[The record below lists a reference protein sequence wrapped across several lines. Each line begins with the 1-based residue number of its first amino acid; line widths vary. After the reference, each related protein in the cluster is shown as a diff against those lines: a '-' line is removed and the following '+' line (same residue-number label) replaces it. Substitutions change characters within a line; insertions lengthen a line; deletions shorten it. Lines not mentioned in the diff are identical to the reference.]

1 VRRHIGGSVIALAL
15 PLAPAAHSAPQTPVF
30 RIDHVTDGD
39 TVVLRNGQRARLV
52 QIDTPEVFFG
62 RECYRRA
69 ASRVTERLLPPG
81 ARVRLYAEP
90 ATHRIDDY
98 GRLLRYVV
106 RVKDGVN
113 VNLALVAVGAA
124 APYFYER
131 RRGEYASRLEILAK
145 SARRKHLG
153 CGVHVRERRT
163 TLTGESTRAASSA
176 CPPPARAPRS
186 AGSSRARVAQ
196 PSAIVLCSRQVRAFP

>member
-39 TVVLRNGQRARLV
+39 TVVLRKASARLV
-52 QIDTPEVFFG
+52 QIDTPEVFFA

-90 ATHRIDDY
+90 ATHRIDDS

-113 VNLALVAVGAA
+113 VNLAPVAVGAA

-131 RRGEYASRLEILAK
+131 RQGGVRL
-145 SARRKHLG
+145 SARDPRQERKTEALG
-153 CGVHVRERRT
+153 
-163 TLTGESTRAASSA
+163 LWSA
-176 CPPPARAPRS
+176 CPRTPYDPYRGIDTR
-186 AGSSRARVAQ
+186 R
-196 PSAIVLCSRQVRAFP
+196 